1 VGDLLPRDIAPL
13 IDHTLL
19 KPDAAL
25 RAIEALCREAVEYAF
40 ASVCVNPCWV
50 STCAP
55 LVRGSAVRVCT
66 VAAFP
71 LGASVSAVKVA
82 EAGRAIADGA
92 REIDMVMNIGALK
105 SQQLSLVADDIEA
118 VVTVCRRHDVLS
130 KVILETTLLSED
142 EKIAACVIAQACRAD
157 YVKTSTGFA
166 GGATVADVALMR
178 AVVGDGMGVKASG
191 GIRDRAAVAAL
202 VAAGASRIGTSRG
215 VWMMQNDGPWAP

>member
-1 VGDLLPRDIAPL
+1 MSTHESIERVRHDVLRTIGRSGAAASGAAAASRAASSPSGVAGDLLPRDIAPL

-50 STCAP
+50 STCPP

-66 VAAFP
+66 VVAFP
-71 LGASVSAVKVA
+71 LGASVPAVKVA

-118 VVTVCRRHDVLS
+118 VAH
-130 KVILETTLLSED
+130 I
-142 EKIAACVIAQACRAD
+142 
-157 YVKTSTGFA
+157 
-166 GGATVADVALMR
+166 
-178 AVVGDGMGVKASG
+178 
-191 GIRDRAAVAAL
+191 
-202 VAAGASRIGTSRG
+202 
-215 VWMMQNDGPWAP
+215 